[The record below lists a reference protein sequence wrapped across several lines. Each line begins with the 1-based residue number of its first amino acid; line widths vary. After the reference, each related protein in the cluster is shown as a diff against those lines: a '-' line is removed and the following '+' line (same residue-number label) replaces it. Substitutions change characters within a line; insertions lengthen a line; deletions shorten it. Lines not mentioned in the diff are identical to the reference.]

1 MSGSRS
7 RSKGR
12 RGESAAK
19 RLLIERDWT
28 MLADTTAGVSEC
40 DLVASKGG
48 IVFAIEVKNRE
59 IIHPSEF
66 RAQAIRNTKKGTHW
80 MWLAKIAGTRSW
92 LVERQGERPCVW
104 TEVGK

>member
-1 MSGSRS
+1 MTNS

-19 RLLIERDWT
+19 RLLAERDWT
-28 MLADTTAGVSEC
+28 ILADTTAGVSSC

-48 IVFAIEVKNRE
+48 VVFSVEVKNRE
-59 IIHPSEF
+59 IIHPCDF
-66 RAQAIRNTKKGTHW
+66 RSQAMRNATKGTRW
-80 MWLAKIAGTRSW
+80 MWMAKVAGTRSW